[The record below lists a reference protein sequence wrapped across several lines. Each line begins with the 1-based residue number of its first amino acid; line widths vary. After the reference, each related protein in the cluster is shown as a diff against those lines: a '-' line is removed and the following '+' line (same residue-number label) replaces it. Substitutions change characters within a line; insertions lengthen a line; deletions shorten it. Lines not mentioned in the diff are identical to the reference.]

1 MQSQCHSQRCS
12 PRPHT
17 AACDLQ
23 SPKALAA
30 RQGRRRARCRL
41 GCQAESQEADQ
52 RRTVQAVDLTVDGKQ
67 LQCDVDVADYE
78 RVYTALL
85 GKPMGLILVG
95 VRPLGSH
102 MHEQR

>member
-1 MQSQCHSQRCS
+1 M
-12 PRPHT
+12 
-17 AACDLQ
+17 
-23 SPKALAA
+23 
-30 RQGRRRARCRL
+30 
-41 GCQAESQEADQ
+41 
-52 RRTVQAVDLTVDGKQ
+52 DGKQ